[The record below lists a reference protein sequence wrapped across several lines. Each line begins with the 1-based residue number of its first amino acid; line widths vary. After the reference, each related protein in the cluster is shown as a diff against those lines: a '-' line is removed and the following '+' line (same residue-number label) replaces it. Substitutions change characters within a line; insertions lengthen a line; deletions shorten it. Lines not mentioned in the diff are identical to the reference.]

1 MSETIPPGDRRAR
14 VLCLL
19 KDAPSASTL
28 RWVRALALQHDVEV
42 VDLTQPGL
50 SYAELVERIF
60 ASERVISW

>member
-1 MSETIPPGDRRAR
+1 MSASPGDRRAR

-19 KDAPSASTL
+19 KEAPSDGTL
-28 RWVRALALQHDVEV
+28 RWIDALALLHDVEV
-42 VDLTQPGL
+42 VDLAKPGL